1 MGSLWRTGRLCL
13 EHEAQSCHHLLSS
26 LLPLL
31 ALALLSSQGASA
43 KTQILT
49 VRFGGYVPY
58 SCPQQQS
65 KQVID
70 GTDKQTGS
78 LRHIR
83 QDITGGYQQMTCVF
97 Y

>member
-1 MGSLWRTGRLCL
+1 MGSLWGTGRLRL
-13 EHEAQSCHHLLSS
+13 EHEAWSCHHLLSS

-31 ALALLSSQGASA
+31 ALAVLSSQGASA
-43 KTQILT
+43 KSQILT

-58 SCPQQQS
+58 SCPQKQS

-70 GTDKQTGS
+70 GTGKQTGS
-78 LRHIR
+78 FRYIS
-83 QDITGGYQQMTCVF
+83 QEITGGYQQMTCVF